1 MMMKIKHALPTILKN
16 VTNEIENEIENE
28 IKNGSL
34 THDLT
39 MKVEVKTFCKT
50 KRLQTELPIPKGFP
64 DRQLAFGPMFAKVR
78 ICTGMIQESL
88 IFITM
93 KKYIL

>member
-1 MMMKIKHALPTILKN
+1 MKIKHALPTILKN
-16 VTNEIENEIENE
+16 VTKCE

-39 MKVEVKTFCKT
+39 IKVEVKTFCKT
-50 KRLQTELPIPKGFP
+50 KRLQAELPIPKGFP

-78 ICTGMIQESL
+78 IFTIMIQESL